1 MKLRKKMMSTL
12 SAGLLVVSFLGVQVS
27 ATSLTSAQI
36 VAIKNE
42 NSATIQP
49 RQDKI
54 DWVYKSENGRVYRR
68 LFNFSKNEWIG
79 DWEVC

>member
-12 SAGLLVVSFLGVQVS
+12 SMVS

-68 LFNFSKNEWIG
+68 LFNFSKNEWVG
-79 DWEVC
+79 DWILC

>member
-49 RQDKI
+49 RQEMG
-54 DWVYKSENGRVYRR
+54 KSV
-68 LFNFSKNEWIG
+68 
-79 DWEVC
+79 V

>member
-12 SAGLLVVSFLGVQVS
+12 SAGLLVVSFFGGQGS
-27 ATSLTSAQI
+27 APSLTSAQI
-36 VAIKNE
+36 VAINE

-68 LFNFSKNEWIG
+68 LFNFSKNEWVG
-79 DWEVC
+79 DWILC